1 MPRPLGA
8 EILSTG
14 DEIRCGSVVDSNAA
28 WIAERL
34 ETAGVPVLRHTCV
47 GDDRDAIA
55 AALSEIGGRAAI
67 AVVTGGLGPTADDRT
82 AEAAAQAAGVPLL
95 EHPEALEV
103 VKRFL
108 STRGVSVLAANRK
121 QARLPDGAACLDNP
135 EGSAPG
141 FRLRIGGCQVICLP
155 GVPHEME
162 AMLQRHVLPRIQDFI
177 DLPAGVQ
184 EVAVINTFGM
194 PESAVGERLEGLEAD
209 FPGIRLGLRVVF
221 PEIQVR
227 LYGCARERGV
237 LEGLLA
243 QATDEV
249 CRRLGKRVVSTRGEG
264 MAAVLGEVLRAQ
276 GRTLAVAESCTGGI
290 IGALL
295 TDVAGSSDYFLL
307 SAVTYANAVK
317 TAVLGVAPEVLE
329 RWGAVHEATARAMA
343 QGARQIA
350 GADYGLATTG
360 IAGPGGG
367 SADKPVGT
375 VCIGLAS
382 AEAVLGLKYVFAF
395 NRRDMNRRMFA
406 VLAMDR
412 LRLWLRGELGAGAV

>member
-1 MPRPLGA
+1 MTPPVCA

-34 ETAGVPVLRHTCV
+34 EAAGVPVLRHTCV

-82 AEAAAQAAGVPLL
+82 AEAAAQAAGVELV
-95 EHPEALEV
+95 ESAEALAV
-103 VKRFL
+103 VERFL
-108 STRGVSVLAANRK
+108 APRGISISAANRK
-121 QARLPDGAACLDNP
+121 QARMPDGAECLDNP

-155 GVPHEME
+155 GVPREME
-162 AMLQRHVLPRIQDFI
+162 AMLQRHVLPRIR
-177 DLPAGVQ
+177 DLVGLPDGVQ
-184 EVAVINTFGM
+184 EVGVLNTFGM
-194 PESAVGERLEGLEAD
+194 PESVVGERLEGLEAA
-209 FPGIRLGLRVVF
+209 FPGIRLGLRVAF

-227 LYGCARERGV
+227 LYGHAQERGD
-237 LEGLLA
+237 LERRLG
-243 QATDEV
+243 QAAEEV
-249 CRRLGKRVVSTRGEG
+249 CRRLGKRVVSRRGEG
-264 MAAVLGEVLRAQ
+264 MATALGELLR
-276 GRTLAVAESCTGGI
+276 GRGQTLAVAESCTGGM

-317 TAVLGVAPEVLE
+317 TAVLGVSPEVLE
-329 RWGAVHEATARAMA
+329 RWGAVHEETARAMA
-343 QGARQIA
+343 QGARRVA
-350 GADYGLATTG
+350 GADFGLATTG

-375 VCIGLAS
+375 VCIGLAT
-382 AEAVLGLKYVFAF
+382 AESVVGWRYVFPF

-406 VLAMDR
+406 FLAMDR
-412 LRLWLRGELGAGAV
+412 LRLWLRGDLRT